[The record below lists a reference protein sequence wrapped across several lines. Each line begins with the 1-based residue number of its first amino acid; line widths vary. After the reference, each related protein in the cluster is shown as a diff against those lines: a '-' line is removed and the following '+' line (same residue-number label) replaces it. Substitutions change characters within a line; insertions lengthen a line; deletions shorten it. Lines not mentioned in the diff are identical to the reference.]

1 MLPRKDSAQQGSSRY
16 ANFWVFG
23 EETILK
29 EQLTQGTSSDTSQIK
44 DNRATAR
51 HRSTFWLTPW
61 ACWPSFKGVP
71 VPWTR
76 WRMEETSS
84 SCFWSHGCLGWLA
97 TSTWPSA
104 LENPWKVWFCAR
116 WYSFKQQ
123 RWRWPLRQQFR
134 GYRNLIWLPSM
145 VSRGHD
151 TLAVRSMREK
161 TWEDSKEPGSYED
174 KPISGST
181 GHFVRHV
188 GPSWSG
194 HNWDSRTSS
203 TSLGGYHWPFKW
215 WRFSHSQYRWTPGCH
230 ELEAFHNHCH
240 SFRAWGSNHEL
251 VWLRHGELE
260 VFWRWFLS
268 QHLCWPCGQWRL
280 GNTRGTGFAGQSCQ
294 CISLQQTFQFKQE
307 LQSPRCTR
315 IFRLSACCW

>member
-1 MLPRKDSAQQGSSRY
+1 MAAWVGWLHLPGHPPWRTLEKFDFVPADTASSNSAGDDPCDNSSE
-16 ANFWVFG
+16 AT
-23 EETILK
+23 E
-29 EQLTQGTSSDTSQIK
+29 TSSDCPAWSQEGMI
-44 DNRATAR
+44 
-51 HRSTFWLTPW
+51 HWLYDR
-61 ACWPSFKGVP
+61 CE
-71 VPWTR
+71 R
-76 WRMEETSS
+76 R
-84 SCFWSHGCLGWLA
+84 
-97 TSTWPSA
+97 
-104 LENPWKVWFCAR
+104 LEK
-116 WYSFKQQ
+116 
-123 RWRWPLRQQFR
+123 
-134 GYRNLIWLPSM
+134 
-145 VSRGHD
+145 
-151 TLAVRSMREK
+151 TVRSQDPMK
-161 TWEDSKEPGSYED
+161 TNQYLARQG
-174 KPISGST
+174 I
-181 GHFVRHV
+181 FVRHV